1 MSGYLTVKGEKEREE
16 IIERSKF
23 ICKLVHVEDEE
34 EAKEVIEKVKKQHSL
49 ATHNCYA
56 YVADDKGL
64 IQKFSDDGEP
74 QGTAGL
80 PMLNALKLSGL
91 KKTVAIVTRYFG
103 GIKLGTGGLARAYG
117 GAVSDCVKEAEVV
130 NMQEVVFFEILT
142 DYDMYSKLIN
152 LISRLNI
159 PVISTDFANEVKVK
173 IAVKMQ
179 DENSEKQ
186 FSLKLLDLYKGK
198 DVVSAKSYGYYPFKV

>member
-23 ICKLVHVEDEE
+23 ICKIVHVEDEE

-117 GAVSDCVKEAEVV
+117 GAVSECVKEAEIV

-173 IAVKMQ
+173 LAVKMQ
-179 DENSEKQ
+179 DQNSENQ
-186 FSLKLLDLYKGK
+186 FLLKLLDLYKGK
-198 DVVSAKSYGYYPFKV
+198 DVVNAKSYGYYPFKV